1 MNPPE
6 SKPDRAANRLTQ
18 DASDEDRVKRRFEDL
33 FEAVPDATVVVDG
46 EGKIVLANSH
56 TERLFGYD
64 REELHDQRLEILLP
78 ERLWDR
84 HVGHRKSFFGDPS
97 TRAMGTGLELC
108 GRRKDGQEFPVDIS
122 LSPLQV
128 EEMSFVVGSIRDITE
143 QKQAERKLQQALE
156 EIAKLKDRLQ
166 AENVYLREEIK
177 SQNSHS
183 EIIGQSA
190 AIEQVLGLVEQ
201 VALTDS
207 AVLLLGETGTG
218 KELLARAI
226 HRLSPREGQPMVTV
240 NCAALPSTLVE
251 SELFG
256 SEEGAYTG
264 ALSKR
269 IGRFEIADG
278 STIFLDEIGDLPAD
292 VQVKLLRVLQEGQF
306 ERLGSSRTIT
316 VNVRIVAAT
325 NRDLSAAVEA
335 GCFREDLYYRLN
347 VFPISVPPLRER
359 GEDIAALVWAF
370 VEELGMKMGKS
381 IESIPRRTMQELQAY
396 PWPGNVRELR
406 NVIER
411 AMILS
416 KGSNLQV
423 EVPRIS
429 DSKTRPNLTLD
440 EFEREYILEVLD
452 KTQWRVSGKN
462 GAAEI
467 LGLKPTTLESRMAK
481 LGINREP

>member
-1 MNPPE
+1 MSVISRTSLVN
-6 SKPDRAANRLTQ
+6 
-18 DASDEDRVKRRFEDL
+18 
-33 FEAVPDATVVVDG
+33 
-46 EGKIVLANSH
+46 
-56 TERLFGYD
+56 
-64 REELHDQRLEILLP
+64 LLP
-78 ERLWDR
+78 GRWEPAWSSVD
-84 HVGHRKSFFGDPS
+84 
-97 TRAMGTGLELC
+97 C
-108 GRRKDGQEFPVDIS
+108 GRSGQEFPVDIS

-128 EEMSFVVGSIRDITE
+128 EETSFVVGSIRDITE

-177 SQNSHS
+177 SENSHS

-226 HRLSPREGQPMVTV
+226 HRLSPRKDQPMVTV

-306 ERLGSSRTIT
+306 ERLGSSQTIA

-325 NRDLSAAVEA
+325 NRDLAAAVEA

-416 KGSNLQV
+416 KGSKSAG
-423 EVPRIS
+423 R
-429 DSKTRPNLTLD
+429 
-440 EFEREYILEVLD
+440 
-452 KTQWRVSGKN
+452 
-462 GAAEI
+462 GAQD
-467 LGLKPTTLESRMAK
+467 LGLENQAK
-481 LGINREP
+481 LDSR